1 MAHRSQVEEAWA
13 QYLERRIGS
22 VAASIPGRTDLAGG
36 DAPSLHL
43 PDGPTPTWLL
53 LPIWLDQAWAK
64 APSGPP
70 PGGALAEILWGQYAL
85 FLTIRIQDDLFDR
98 QRDDLRLVY
107 VADRF
112 LLESQEAFQRVP
124 GLDAAFWGFYRSC
137 LRETVDGILEV
148 GRLERAPGPFTAQHL
163 SLHARVSAIFKVGVA
178 AACRLHGREG
188 DAAWL
193 ARLQDQLAIVSQI
206 GDDLED
212 VAADLESG
220 RFTWVGNTLLDAKVG
235 ESIPPDA
242 RTRRLAA
249 GWMRPDRGATIVR
262 ELKRTVAAA
271 SAGVPESAP
280 RRVRDLLHKLNAIPT
295 EVEQGMHEARVR
307 LVFGEVV
314 ARGH

>member
-1 MAHRSQVEEAWA
+1 MARRSQVEEAWA
-13 QYLERRIGS
+13 QYLEWRIGS
-22 VAASIPGRTDLAGG
+22 VAASIPGQTDLADG

-43 PDGPTPTWLL
+43 PEGPTPTWLL

-70 PGGALAEILWGQYAL
+70 PGGALGEILWGQYAL

-112 LLESQEAFQRVP
+112 LLESQEALQRVP

-148 GRLERAPGPFTAQHL
+148 GRLEGTAGRFTAEHL
-163 SLHARVSAIFKVGVA
+163 PLHARVSAIFKVGVA

-212 VAADLESG
+212 VTADLESG
-220 RFTWVGNTLLDAKVG
+220 RFTWAGNTLLAAEAG
-235 ESIPPDA
+235 ETIGPDSRA
-242 RTRRLAA
+242 GRLAA
-249 GWMRPDRGATIVR
+249 GLMRPERGAVIVEELRRAARAAAAAVPGSAPPPLR
-262 ELKRTVAAA
+262 ELV
-271 SAGVPESAP
+271 E
-280 RRVRDLLHKLNAIPT
+280 KLGALPG
-295 EVEQGMHEARVR
+295 ELEQRMHEARVR
-307 LVFGEVV
+307 SVFGEAV
-314 ARGH
+314 ASGH